1 MRSQVPCHGPPPLLS
16 QGLFFTAVDFQ
27 SSPKET
33 ALSMPCGQ
41 DAWQRQRKAQLCRFP
56 WELGKLVELG
66 PPSPGDIRR
75 GWGEAGLPNCLLPSG
90 HVVCSPLTGRHP
102 QSLIQAA
109 GIFPAAQRSSVLFPS
124 SFYTCTCV
132 CVCVGGECA
141 GVCMCAFI
149 HMEARGQP
157 QGSSPGM
164 SVTPWRQSFSPI
176 SACWLVELS
185 SWIRLDSLVSA
196 SLALGSQAFTSVPA
210 FYVGTRD

>member
-16 QGLFFTAVDFQ
+16 QGLFFTAVD
-27 SSPKET
+27 SSERPQGNSPIYV
-33 ALSMPCGQ
+33 LSMPCGQ

-75 GWGEAGLPNCLLPSG
+75 GWGEAGLPNCLLPGG

-124 SFYTCTCV
+124 SLYTCTCV
-132 CVCVGGECA
+132 CVWGGMCGSVHVCFYTHGGQRTTS
-141 GVCMCAFI
+141 GVI
-149 HMEARGQP
+149 PRNVSH
-157 QGSSPGM
+157 
-164 SVTPWRQSFSPI
+164 
-176 SACWLVELS
+176 
-185 SWIRLDSLVSA
+185 SLETEF
-196 SLALGSQAFTSVPA
+196 LTN
-210 FYVGTRD
+210 